1 MLLLVAALSSVSI
14 ADKAGKFNK
23 FGGCVPCHNPAVSPL
38 VVVSVTGLPVVYTP
52 GIVYRLNITI
62 TGGPAPYVNGANAAG
77 GFCMRASAGDLA
89 VPPGSTSV
97 WVNQPQQTQATH
109 TDSGSH
115 QRSWEVDWHAP
126 LLGEGPVDFDIT
138 AMAVDGDGV
147 DDTDDEWGYAYIQSL
162 EGVVLLD
169 PTVAVTYP
177 NGGEDLTGLTP
188 HDVTFDLNDP
198 DNTNDELLVWVNHSL
213 DGGVGFSPI
222 AGAQGI
228 AGTPNPNSVQWVLPG
243 VNSTQARIKIDVKDP
258 DSLGATDM
266 SDGNFEI
273 DTAPPSIDSS
283 SPTGTEV
290 VITTDVRVDFNE
302 SMNTPSAEAAFSLKD
317 TATWTLVTGTLG
329 FLLNTMIF
337 TPDSNLQLGT
347 EYMANVTTGAMDDSD
362 TGNRLLSLYSWTFTT
377 ASGGD
382 MELPTISD
390 VTAEP
395 SPQEYPGN
403 MNISANVQDNVLVH
417 SVWVNVTYP
426 GAAGYFEDFMG
437 YDVSNDRYY
446 LESSYPLLGT
456 YDFTIFANDT
466 NSNLNS
472 SSGHSFDIEDTTPP
486 TIAHVPVSIALADTT
501 INITANVV
509 DSYALAPTNPVWL
522 NYTNVTGSPTN
533 VTMTSAGGGDYW
545 NETPAQIIEGTLT
558 YFVWATDEQGNEIMT
573 AVFTI
578 QIVTTDIFP
587 PEILN
592 VQALPSPQ
600 ETYGDV
606 NITATVRDLSGLL
619 SVWVVVTQSG
629 TEIYNTTMSEGL
641 NDLYYMEDQYD
652 IVGTHDFTIWAEDTN
667 NVVNSSSDTFEI
679 VDTTPPAA
687 PTGLSVS
694 AGDDAGT
701 LDIAWDANTELDLAG
716 YDLYRSD
723 TGANLTFTKVNTA
736 RITGTSYTDDGLE
749 DNTTYYYMLKA
760 VDDEGLESEFSH
772 PADGTTITPGAE
784 EEVDYMWLYALL
796 AILIILVIVLAVASA
811 MRKKP
816 PAEEEEEELEEL
828 DEVGEE
834 YSAEEGEEAAEE
846 EMEKVY

>member
-1 MLLLVAALSSVSI
+1 
-14 ADKAGKFNK
+14 
-23 FGGCVPCHNPAVSPL
+23 
-38 VVVSVTGLPVVYTP
+38 
-52 GIVYRLNITI
+52 
-62 TGGPAPYVNGANAAG
+62 
-77 GFCMRASAGDLA
+77 
-89 VPPGSTSV
+89 
-97 WVNQPQQTQATH
+97 
-109 TDSGSH
+109 
-115 QRSWEVDWHAP
+115 
-126 LLGEGPVDFDIT
+126 
-138 AMAVDGDGV
+138 MAVDGDGV
-147 DDTDDEWGYAYIQSL
+147 DDTEDEWGYTSMQSQ

-177 NGGEDLTGLTP
+177 NGGEDITGLTP
-188 HDVTFDLNDP
+188 HDVTFDLSDP
-198 DNTNDELLVWVNHSL
+198 DNTNDELLVWVNYSL

-228 AGTPNPNSVQWVLPG
+228 AGTLNPNSVQWVLPG

-283 SPTGTEV
+283 SPTGTNV

-317 TATWTLVTGTLG
+317 TATWMLVTGT
-329 FLLNTMIF
+329 FAPWSNMMIF
-337 TPDSNLQLGT
+337 VPDSNLQLGT
-347 EYMANVTTGAMDDSD
+347 EYRANVTTGAMDDSGP
-362 TGNRLLSLYSWTFTT
+362 GNSMLAEFTWAFTT
-377 ASGGD
+377 ASTGD
-382 MELPTISD
+382 FELPTISD
-390 VTAEP
+390 VTALP
-395 SPQEYPGN
+395 SPQEYPGSV
-403 MNISANVQDNVLVH
+403 NISAIVQDNVLVH
-417 SVWVNVTYP
+417 SAWVNVTYP
-426 GAAGYFEDFMG
+426 GAAESLEDLMN
-437 YDVSNDRYY
+437 YDSANDRYY
-446 LESSYPLLGT
+446 FESSYPFVGT
-456 YDFTIFANDT
+456 YDFTVFANDT

-472 SSGHSFDIEDTTPP
+472 SSGHTFDIEDTTPP
-486 TIAHVPVSIALADTT
+486 TITHVPVAFAYVNTT

-509 DSYALAPTNPVWL
+509 DAYALAPANPVWL
-522 NYTNVTGSPTN
+522 DYTNVSENPSN
-533 VTMTSAGGGDYW
+533 VSMTSAGGGDYW
-545 NETPAQIIEGTLT
+545 HEIPAQLIEGNVT
-558 YFVWATDEQGNEIMT
+558 YFVWATDEYGNDVMT
-573 AVFTI
+573 AVFKI

-587 PEILN
+587 PQILN

-600 ETYGDV
+600 ERYGDV
-606 NITATVRDLSGLL
+606 NITATVRDLSPPL

-641 NDLYYMEDQYD
+641 NDLYYMEDQYS
-652 IVGTHDFTIWAEDTN
+652 IVGTHDFTIWAEDN
-667 NVVNSSSDTFEI
+667 NSVVNSSSDTFEI

-736 RITGTSYTDDGLE
+736 RITGTSYTDTGLE

-772 PADGTTITPGAE
+772 PADGTTITPGE
-784 EEVDYMWLYALL
+784 EEEADYMWLYALL

-816 PAEEEEEELEEL
+816 PAEEDEEELEEL